1 MDKSWINKYTPKTLE
16 NVLGHKSHIASF
28 EKWIQQFN
36 NDVKPYTGTIM
47 VYGDHGIGKS
57 LVVKLML
64 EKHNYDTMIISSSN
78 IKEFFDDDTS
88 KDKKNVLIKY
98 LVDDSKNDM
107 NKLITLKRKA
117 IVITDAEKI
126 TLKKESN
133 ALMNLCKINE
143 INKVVPIIF
152 VTNDKHSKLI
162 VKIKAMSYCLNFE
175 PPHIS
180 EFTSYFKQICKQE
193 NIVIADEKLVGSII
207 KYTQYD
213 IRNLLYFLENLSNV
227 YGSEPI
233 TMQHCKTF
241 LKNIQPKDK
250 RHNLYDSTRMLLND
264 YKGINKCLT
273 QYSDAKVLLPLM
285 IHENYSNNLENRS
298 CTAQDFF
305 KSCATISDSMSNGDV
320 ISTNMYTDQNWNLQK
335 CFGFLTCCK
344 PTFEL
349 SKYKLRNPNYKI
361 IFSGDLNS
369 PSIKN
374 INRGNVVRMHNLL
387 NKKLTD
393 ILIIK
398 KLLVD
403 LFARQKLT
411 AIKNMFRQYDI
422 AQADLIK
429 YINVLLK
436 VDKTSEIVIIQAK
449 MGKILAQ
456 L

>member
-16 NVLGHKSHIASF
+16 KVLGHKSHIASF
-28 EKWIQQFN
+28 EKWIQQFD
-36 NDVKPYTGTIM
+36 NDEKTYTGTIM

-64 EKHNYDTMIISSSN
+64 EKYNYDTMIISSSN
-78 IKEFFDDDTS
+78 IKEFFEDSTD
-88 KDKKNVLIKY
+88 KDKKNVFLKY

-107 NKLITLKRKA
+107 NKLITLRRKA

-126 TLKKESN
+126 TLKKECV
-133 ALMNLCKINE
+133 ALMYMCKVNE
-143 INKVVPIIF
+143 IKKIMPIIF

-175 PPHIS
+175 HPS
-180 EFTSYFKQICKQE
+180 LLDFTNYFKRICKQE
-193 NIVIADEKLVGSII
+193 NIVIADEKLIGSII

-213 IRNLLYFLENLSNV
+213 VRNLLYFLENLYNV

-250 RHNLYDSTRMLLND
+250 RHNLYDSTRMLLNE
-264 YKGINKCLT
+264 YKGINKCLM
-273 QYSDAKVLLPLM
+273 QYGDAKVLLPLM
-285 IHENYSNNLENRS
+285 IHENYSNNLENRI
-298 CTAQDFF
+298 CTAQEFF
-305 KSCATISDSMSNGDV
+305 TSCATISDSMSNGDV

-349 SKYKLRNPNYKI
+349 SKYKLKNPNYKI

-374 INRGNVVRMHNLL
+374 INRGNVTRMHNLL

-403 LFARQKLT
+403 LFERHKLT
-411 AIKNMFRQYDI
+411 AVKNMFRQYDMS
-422 AQADLIK
+422 QADLIK
-429 YINVLLK
+429 CINVLLK
-436 VDKTSEIVIIQAK
+436 VDKTSEIVTIPAK